1 MMTRVLVIGC
11 GNRARGD
18 DGLAWHALQQ
28 LAAGPLRE
36 NVALVLQQQLTP
48 ELADR
53 VRWAARVI
61 FVDASAQDPPGQIR
75 CRHVCPAVCEAAT
88 LTHDLTPSALLSLT
102 RTLYG
107 RCPEAFAVSIG
118 GANFG
123 FSEALSPQ
131 VRSSLPDLLRC
142 IRQRLDPPAPPAC
155 KIPQK

>member
-1 MMTRVLVIGC
+1 MTRVLVIGC

-28 LAAGPLRE
+28 LAAGPLGKH
-36 NVALVLQQQLTP
+36 VAVILQQQLTP

-53 VRWAARVI
+53 VRRAARVI

-75 CRHVCPAVCEAAT
+75 CRRLCPAACEAAT

-107 RCPEAFAVSIG
+107 RCPEAFAVSVG
-118 GANFG
+118 GADFG

-131 VRSSLPDLLRC
+131 VRNSLPDLLRC
-142 IRQRLDPPAPPAC
+142 IRWRLDPPAPPAC
-155 KIPQK
+155 KNPRK

>member
-1 MMTRVLVIGC
+1 MTRVLVIGC

-28 LAAGPLRE
+28 LAAGPLGKH
-36 NVALVLQQQLTP
+36 VAVILQQQLTP

-53 VRWAARVI
+53 VRRAARVI
-61 FVDASAQDPPGQIR
+61 FVDASAQDPPGQTH
-75 CRHVCPAVCEAAT
+75 CRRLCPTDCEAAT

-107 RCPEAFAVSIG
+107 KCPEAFAVSVG
-118 GANFG
+118 GADFG

-131 VRSSLPDLLRC
+131 VRNSLPDLLRC
-142 IRQRLDPPAPPAC
+142 IRRRLDPPAPPAC